1 MTELKTILDHLPE
14 DLRSGIA
21 QLQEA
26 VKAIPGHM
34 VGDCMPL
41 RHEFA
46 DGIYARTITL
56 QKDSFVVGK
65 IHRKAHHNFL
75 LRGKVAVL
83 TEEGPKILTAPCQF
97 VSQPGTKRAVYA
109 IEESEWST
117 VHNVGDETDLEKI
130 EDLVITKSYEEIGM
144 ESPSLEKLS

>member
-1 MTELKTILDHLPE
+1 MTALTNLDI
-14 DLRSGIA
+14 RQGIA
-21 QLQEA
+21 ELQAMMLEMPDH
-26 VKAIPGHM
+26 K

-46 DGIYARTITL
+46 DGIYARTIVL
-56 QKDSFVVGK
+56 EKGSFVIGK

-83 TEEGPKILTAPCQF
+83 TEEGPQILIAPCQF
-97 VSQPGTKRAVYA
+97 VSKPGTKRAVYA

-130 EDLVITKSYEEIGM
+130 ENIVITPTYEEIGM
-144 ESPSLEKLS
+144 ETPKLEVSP

>member
-1 MTELKTILDHLPE
+1 MTALANTDI
-14 DLRSGIA
+14 RQGIA
-21 QLQEA
+21 ELQA
-26 VKAIPGHM
+26 MMLGMPDHM

-46 DGIYARTITL
+46 DGIYARTIVL
-56 QKDSFVVGK
+56 EKGSFVIGK

-83 TEEGPKILTAPCQF
+83 TEDGPIVITAPCQF
-97 VSQPGTKRAVYA
+97 VSKPGTKRAVYA

-117 VHNVGDETDLEKI
+117 IHNVGDETDLGKI
-130 EDLVITKSYEEIGM
+130 EGIVITKSYEEIGM
-144 ESPSLEKLS
+144 EAPRLTQELK